1 MAPRPLIDASVY
13 MVNGFSKFG
22 WAKIGAEHSSSIR
35 FLRAF
40 SWCSSHLYFSAFF
53 RSHRPLTFAAK
64 LGMNFRNHDSK
75 PITDMSSLGF
85 FGEANSLRAF
95 VLSGLISIPSALTL
109 CPRNFICFFR
119 REHFSGLA

>member
-13 MVNGFSKFG
+13 IMNGFSKFG
-22 WAKIGAEHSSSIR
+22 CARIGAEHSSSIR
-35 FLRAF
+35 SLRAF
-40 SWCSSHLYFSAFF
+40 SWCPSHLYFSAFF
-53 RSHRPLTFAAK
+53 KSHGPLILTAK

-85 FGEANSLRAF
+85 FGDANSLRTL

-109 CPRNFICFFR
+109 WSRNFICFFK